1 MAPKRKTLL
10 RKISLWIMLAGALIA
25 ISPLLSILIFG
36 ALQRD
41 FESQAPALWALIATV
56 PYGGM
61 IALVGLVLLVV
72 SIIRERKEPRP

>member
-10 RKISLWIMLAGALIA
+10 RKISLWIMLGGALIA

>member
-1 MAPKRKTLL
+1 MVEKRKTLL

-25 ISPLLSILIFG
+25 ISPLLIILIFG
-36 ALQRD
+36 ALQND

-72 SIIRERKEPRP
+72 SIIRERK

>member
-1 MAPKRKTLL
+1 MVEKRKTLL
-10 RKISLWIMLAGALIA
+10 RKISLWIMLGGALIA
-25 ISPLLSILIFG
+25 ISPLLIILIFG

-56 PYGGM
+56 PYGVM

-72 SIIRERKEPRP
+72 SIIRERK

>member
-56 PYGGM
+56 PYGGL